1 MTYFEL
7 VSYLQE
13 LINRPIDQNNID
25 YLNNINISLDG
36 ERYYR
41 FIEQI
46 KIVITERLNK
56 KVRELREKLISEYLD
71 ADTLSIE
78 ASNIRDEIKYCQDI
92 VRCKLILPDNQQ
104 IFISTIKS
112 TNNTLVDTLLVFFED
127 DVRKSIL
134 QNLYIMEEN
143 V

>member
-46 KIVITERLNK
+46 KIVVTERLNK
-56 KVRELREKLISEYLD
+56 KVRELREKLISEYMN

-104 IFISTIKS
+104 IFMSTIRS

>member
-104 IFISTIKS
+104 IFMSTIKS